1 MDDVVI
7 GIDASTTAVKAIA
20 FARDGSELFQA
31 RETYPLSNPAPGHF
45 EQDAEHWWAALLSA
59 LQQVAKAIDASRV
72 KAIAIA
78 HQRESFTLIDN
89 AGKPLI
95 PAILWLDERARRQV
109 ARFSEELGR
118 EAIRDW
124 SGKPPDPTPALYALA
139 WLTEH
144 RPQALA
150 EAAAVVDVHAFFV
163 HRLTGRLVTS
173 TASADP
179 LGLLDIAHGVWH
191 PRLVEAAGLRPEQL
205 PELAAPGEVCG
216 TLSESVAAAIGLKA
230 GTPVIAGAGDGQA
243 MGLGMGVYGPGKSY
257 LSLGSGVVSGNY
269 SGTVTTSDAFR
280 TLVSPT
286 GSGFMLETVL
296 RSGMQLVDWIVRT
309 TGAPSAAVLEKA
321 AKDVAPG
328 SDGLLVMPYWAG
340 VMSPYWDGSARGA
353 IVGLSLD
360 HEPKHL
366 FRAVLEGIALEQA
379 IATEA
384 MEEQTGKA
392 DAMIAA
398 GGGTNCALLMEIMAS
413 VLERPLFVSPVNE
426 AAALGAAM
434 LAASAIGWFAS
445 PEEAAK
451 AMAARPA
458 RQVDP
463 VEALVPTYR
472 ARKEVYRDLYHAT
485 RDIHTRL
492 GAIT

>member
-1 MDDVVI
+1 P
-7 GIDASTTAVKAIA
+7 
-20 FARDGSELFQA
+20 Q
-31 RETYPLSNPAPGHF
+31 P
-45 EQDAEHWWAALLSA
+45 
-59 LQQVAKAIDASRV
+59 
-72 KAIAIA
+72 
-78 HQRESFTLIDN
+78 
-89 AGKPLI
+89 
-95 PAILWLDERARRQV
+95 RRQV

>member
-78 HQRESFTLIDN
+78 HQRESFTLLDN

-95 PAILWLDERARRQV
+95 PAILWL
-109 ARFSEELGR
+109 SEELGR

-139 WLTEH
+139 WLMEH

-205 PELAAPGEVCG
+205 PELAAPGAVCG

-360 HEPKHL
+360 HEPRHL

-398 GGGTNCALLMEIMAS
+398 GGGTNCPLLLEIMAS